1 MAPKGELRG
10 LLLLIQAGAAA
21 PEDDWTYSVCLSA
34 GADALQLASSPPQC
48 MSQRPPDTGTWG
60 LTGEVEG
67 HSFLTAKH
75 GKRPQG
81 PFYHADFLHQDSPPP
96 LLQQILASFISNTCL
111 LSGL

>member
-10 LLLLIQAGAAA
+10 LLLLTQAGAAA
-21 PEDDWTYSVCLSA
+21 PEDDWTHSVCLSA
-34 GADALQLASSPPQC
+34 GADALQLASSPPRC
-48 MSQRPPDTGTWG
+48 MSQRPPDTGAWG

-81 PFYHADFLHQDSPPP
+81 TPTREQVHPVHPHGRRAD
-96 LLQQILASFISNTCL
+96 
-111 LSGL
+111 GRE